1 VIKIGT
7 RASQLAVVQA
17 QKVADLIAKMVPG
30 MPIEIIKISTYGD
43 RNQKD
48 SLAQIGGKSVFAKE
62 IQDALLTNAIDIAVH
77 SMKDLTSTPPPGL
90 QLAGFLKPESISDVL
105 VSKKGHTLK
114 QLPQSAIIATGSMRR
129 RAIIRH
135 MRPDIQFVDIR
146 GNVDTRLKK
155 LYTEN
160 IDATILSEAGL
171 IRLNLTDV
179 ISDTFPPY
187 HFLPAPGQGVIALET
202 RKADSKS
209 QEICAQISDP
219 IQNQISKIE
228 YELLK
233 GLEFNCTIPLGVFTV
248 LEDNQITIKIGIEI
262 KDQWREW
269 EVAYSKETIDK
280 NLKSL
285 IQEIKDNDE
294 R

>member
-1 VIKIGT
+1 MIKIGT

-17 QKVADLIAKMVPG
+17 QKVADLIAKMSPG
-30 MPIEIIKISTYGD
+30 VTIEIVKISTFGD
-43 RNQKD
+43 RNQKE

-62 IQDALLTNAIDIAVH
+62 IQDALLTNTIDIAVH
-77 SMKDLTSTPPPGL
+77 SMKDLTSSPPQGL
-90 QLAGFLKPESISDVL
+90 QLAGFLKPESISDAL

-155 LYTEN
+155 LHTES

-179 ISDTFPPY
+179 ISDTFAPY
-187 HFLPAPGQGVIALET
+187 HFLPAPGQGVIALEI

-233 GLEFNCTIPLGVFTV
+233 GLEFNCTIPLGVYTV
-248 LEDNQITIKIGIEI
+248 LEGNQVTIKIGIEI
-262 KDQWREW
+262 KGQWREW
-269 EVAYSKETIDK
+269 EVNYSKDTIDK

>member
-30 MPIEIIKISTYGD
+30 LPVEIVKISTYGD

-48 SLAQIGGKSVFAKE
+48 SLSQIGGKSVFVKE
-62 IQDALLTNAIDIAVH
+62 IQEALLTNAIDIAVH
-77 SMKDLTSTPPPGL
+77 SMKDLTSAPPSGL

-105 VSKKGHTLK
+105 VSKKGHTLE
-114 QLPQSAIIATGSMRR
+114 QLPQSATIATGSMRR
-129 RAIIRH
+129 RALIKH
-135 MRPDIQFVDIR
+135 LRPDIQFVDIR

-155 LYTEN
+155 LHSES

-171 IRLNLTDV
+171 IRLKLTDV
-179 ISDTFPPY
+179 ISDTFPP
-187 HFLPAPGQGVIALET
+187 HCFLPAPGQGVIALEIRSKDT
-202 RKADSKS
+202 KS
-209 QEICAQISDP
+209 QKICAQISDH
-219 IQNQISKIE
+219 IQSQISKIE

-233 GLEFNCTIPLGVFTV
+233 GLEFNCTIPLGVFTH
-248 LEDNQITIKIGIEI
+248 LEGNQVNIKIGIEI
-262 KDQWREW
+262 EGKWKEW
-269 EVAYSKETIDK
+269 EARYTQETIDK
-280 NLKSL
+280 NLQSL
-285 IQEIKDNDE
+285 IQEIKASYE

>member
-17 QKVADLIAKMVPG
+17 QKVADLIAKMSPG
-30 MPIEIIKISTYGD
+30 VTTEIVKISTFGD
-43 RNQKD
+43 RNQKE

-62 IQDALLTNAIDIAVH
+62 IQDALLTNTIDIAVH
-77 SMKDLTSTPPPGL
+77 SMKDLTSSPPPGL

-155 LYTEN
+155 LHTES

-179 ISDTFPPY
+179 ISDTFAPY
-187 HFLPAPGQGVIALET
+187 HFLPAPGQGVIALEI

-233 GLEFNCTIPLGVFTV
+233 GLEFNCTIPLGVYTV
-248 LEDNQITIKIGIEI
+248 LEGNQVTIKIGIEI
-262 KDQWREW
+262 KGQWREW
-269 EVAYSKETIDK
+269 EVNYSKDTIDK